1 MRNLQLVI
9 TDVDKKGNKLDR
21 YNFIT
26 CFRNGNVPNA
36 IKKEG
41 KDVVQS
47 IINNQIM
54 NNFTPEI
61 LLIRNQVG
69 ALITSIDRIREE
81 HPIVNDIY
89 ERKTQNL

>member
-1 MRNLQLVI
+1 MASE
-9 TDVDKKGNKLDR
+9 K
-21 YNFIT
+21 YE
-26 CFRNGNVPNA
+26 A

-54 NNFTPEI
+54 NNFAPEI

-69 ALITSIDRIREE
+69 ALITSVNTIRQS
-81 HPIVNDIY
+81 HPIVYDIY
-89 ERKTQNL
+89 EKNQKK